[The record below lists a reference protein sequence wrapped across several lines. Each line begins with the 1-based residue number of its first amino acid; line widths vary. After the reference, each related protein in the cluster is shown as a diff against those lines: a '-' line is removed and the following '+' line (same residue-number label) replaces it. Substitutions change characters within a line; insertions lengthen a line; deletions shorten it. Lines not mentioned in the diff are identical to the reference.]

1 MMIKWPR
8 KRDRPILPVRSDIP
22 FRASI
27 SPSGLKFGREAG
39 APASHGQRSSLIM
52 CKSRMPRL
60 PEQWP
65 PSLFFA
71 RNGASPAFYSPSPNT
86 AQLVARMKARRTLRS
101 SQSEGGSASENFAR
115 YPAVYRG
122 ELHLTGSEQTGA
134 AGSYGWGAAKGEV
147 FWTFERV

>member
-1 MMIKWPR
+1 M
-8 KRDRPILPVRSDIP
+8 S
-22 FRASI
+22 
-27 SPSGLKFGREAG
+27 
-39 APASHGQRSSLIM
+39 
-52 CKSRMPRL
+52 RL
-60 PEQWP
+60 PRNKIIAESEPKPQA
-65 PSLFFA
+65 LFLSYC
-71 RNGASPAFYSPSPNT
+71 RNRKQLKINFRIFVKKFRILSQRYLVGGIYSPSPKP
-86 AQLVARMKARRTLRS
+86 AQCVAGMKARRTLRS